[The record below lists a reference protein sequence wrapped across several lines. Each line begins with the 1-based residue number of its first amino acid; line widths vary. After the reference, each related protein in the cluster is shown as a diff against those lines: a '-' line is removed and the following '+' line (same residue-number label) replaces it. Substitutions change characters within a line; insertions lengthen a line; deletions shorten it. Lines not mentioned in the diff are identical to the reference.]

1 MSCLRLGS
9 LFGIFGI
16 TKFRICSSRNSIGS
30 EISNHVAGMNRN
42 AESLRRLG
50 DLHEAWVFRCPK
62 GRTPPGCTTPRQWGR
77 TPPDAARHSAPEGR
91 AGQLEDPAAQSRLGT
106 AFYSSFKLLCHGAS
120 RWPRLQRPPCPAK
133 CHDTLQHLPGPAGE
147 KNAGPASHPL
157 ALRLFQVWFKL
168 TRKCQCFPKLS
179 QCMTPTHR
187 SLPHQLSPARDQQ
200 QCHGGVLPGI
210 IMSSSTRGNGVSFIQ
225 TANLNER
232 RHTQIHKSR
241 SRARIRPRIT
251 HSTINFGSAELGPH
265 SAPARSGDSVARAD
279 PPAAA
284 TANVC

>member
-91 AGQLEDPAAQSRLGT
+91 AGCQLEDPRAAGDSELHFIQV
-106 AFYSSFKLLCHGAS
+106 SSCSA
-120 RWPRLQRPPCPAK
+120 
-133 CHDTLQHLPGPAGE
+133 T
-147 KNAGPASHPL
+147 
-157 ALRLFQVWFKL
+157 V
-168 TRKCQCFPKLS
+168 
-179 QCMTPTHR
+179 
-187 SLPHQLSPARDQQ
+187 
-200 QCHGGVLPGI
+200 CHGGPGCSAHPVRRNA
-210 IMSSSTRGNGVSFIQ
+210 MTHFNTSLAQPAKKMLASQPTSESS
-225 TANLNER
+225 
-232 RHTQIHKSR
+232 
-241 SRARIRPRIT
+241 
-251 HSTINFGSAELGPH
+251 
-265 SAPARSGDSVARAD
+265 
-279 PPAAA
+279 
-284 TANVC
+284 

>member
-1 MSCLRLGS
+1 M
-9 LFGIFGI
+9 
-16 TKFRICSSRNSIGS
+16 
-30 EISNHVAGMNRN
+30 
-42 AESLRRLG
+42 
-50 DLHEAWVFRCPK
+50 
-62 GRTPPGCTTPRQWGR
+62 
-77 TPPDAARHSAPEGR
+77 
-91 AGQLEDPAAQSRLGT
+91 
-106 AFYSSFKLLCHGAS
+106 KLLCHGAS
-120 RWPRLQRPPCPAK
+120 ASRWPGLQRPPCPAK
-133 CHDTLQHLPGPAGE
+133 CHDTSTLPWPSRRKECWPQPA
-147 KNAGPASHPL
+147 NSFL
-157 ALRLFQVWFKL
+157 VQVDSEVSV
-168 TRKCQCFPKLS
+168 FPKLS

-210 IMSSSTRGNGVSFIQ
+210 RGIMSSSTRGNGVSFIQ
-225 TANLNER
+225 TANLNERTR

>member
-1 MSCLRLGS
+1 LG
-9 LFGIFGI
+9 LFLV
-16 TKFRICSSRNSIGS
+16 SSASRNSEFAAA
-30 EISNHVAGMNRN
+30 EIRLGQRFSNHVAGMNRN

-91 AGQLEDPAAQSRLGT
+91 AGGQLEDPRAAGDSELHFIQV
-106 AFYSSFKLLCHGAS
+106 SSCSATVCHGGPGCSAHPV
-120 RWPRLQRPPCPAK
+120 RRNAM
-133 CHDTLQHLPGPAGE
+133 THLHFPGPAGE
-147 KNAGPASHPL
+147 KNAGHSQQT
-157 ALRLFQVWFKL
+157 LFWFKL

-232 RHTQIHKSR
+232 TRRHTQIHKSR

>member
-1 MSCLRLGS
+1 MQGDMSATR
-9 LFGIFGI
+9 
-16 TKFRICSSRNSIGS
+16 
-30 EISNHVAGMNRN
+30 
-42 AESLRRLG
+42 LRR
-50 DLHEAWVFRCPK
+50 
-62 GRTPPGCTTPRQWGR
+62 
-77 TPPDAARHSAPEGR
+77 
-91 AGQLEDPAAQSRLGT
+91 
-106 AFYSSFKLLCHGAS
+106 
-120 RWPRLQRPPCPAK
+120 
-133 CHDTLQHLPGPAGE
+133 
-147 KNAGPASHPL
+147 AGPANLKIQRPRADSELHFIQVSSCSAAVRHGGPGCSAHPVRRNAMTHFNTSL
-157 ALRLFQVWFKL
+157 AQPAKRMLASQPTLFWFKL

-179 QCMTPTHR
+179 QHRRCMTPTHR

-210 IMSSSTRGNGVSFIQ
+210 IMSSSTRGNGVSVIQ

-241 SRARIRPRIT
+241 SRARILRPRIT

-265 SAPARSGDSVARAD
+265 SAPARSGDSAAPAD